1 MLAEGCITRPYVVN
15 NVGMSSSRF
24 PAVVDDVTVRLIAA
38 VVLVIGVIA
47 LATQQWWLY
56 AVLAVDFS
64 LRAALGPQASP
75 IARLVQRWIRPAV
88 SAPKRPTAGPPKRFA
103 ATIGAVMTVAATVLW
118 VVALVTGSSG
128 ATAGVVVI
136 GAVMVLFP
144 ALESIFGICVGCILF
159 SGLMRL
165 GVIPDEVCLECA
177 DITKRRDRLVAE
189 RTGQQAA

>member
-1 MLAEGCITRPYVVN
+1 
-15 NVGMSSSRF
+15 MSSSRF